1 MHGTRKLTGTSTFF
15 KTDAFLTYCI
25 AIALVG
31 KCFMNDRSYW
41 WAQTL
46 TDLMSTVL
54 ITNHFTHLSF
64 TVERF
69 CMNFEDNNVW
79 LFLQLETDI
88 CQPPL
93 ILLDFLPLAGLCNS
107 VLASLNAIR
116 LCAPISLAS
125 FVASA
130 ISGLLADSAGRL
142 AAHYALNQT
151 PWGDTQRR
159 GYLQLCFA
167 FKKLLLPY
175 LAKCLSAVFPPRDL
189 AVISGLSVAD
199 LQACGLGFLDLGAV
213 LGPLADLL
221 RPLEEEEAA
230 MIRPSAAGD
239 PIMAANL
246 EESAAK
252 TEYVADKM
260 ADLVA
265 AVESC
270 DVKGPKEE
278 GSVVEE
284 VEIDARDLN
293 VEDLEQKVLEEEQ
306 QEQQEQQQH
315 KQEQHEHQEQK
326 QQEQQ
331 EQGQQQLQEQKQ

>member
-1 MHGTRKLTGTSTFF
+1 
-15 KTDAFLTYCI
+15 
-25 AIALVG
+25 
-31 KCFMNDRSYW
+31 
-41 WAQTL
+41 
-46 TDLMSTVL
+46 MS
-54 ITNHFTHLSF
+54 IDYFTHLSL
-64 TVERF
+64 TMGGH
-69 CMNFEDNNVW
+69 CINFDENNDL

-125 FVASA
+125 FVAAA

-199 LQACGLGFLDLGAV
+199 LQAGGLGFLDLGAV

-239 PIMAANL
+239 PIVAANL

-270 DVKGPKEE
+270 DVKGSEEE

-306 QEQQEQQQH
+306 QEQQQQRQ
-315 KQEQHEHQEQK
+315 

-331 EQGQQQLQEQKQ
+331 QQQQQQQQQ

>member
-1 MHGTRKLTGTSTFF
+1 MK
-15 KTDAFLTYCI
+15 K
-25 AIALVG
+25 
-31 KCFMNDRSYW
+31 K
-41 WAQTL
+41 
-46 TDLMSTVL
+46 
-54 ITNHFTHLSF
+54 
-64 TVERF
+64 
-69 CMNFEDNNVW
+69 NNYW

-116 LCAPISLAS
+116 LCAPISLAR
-125 FVASA
+125 FVAAA

-199 LQACGLGFLDLGAV
+199 LQACGLGFLDFGTV

-230 MIRPSAAGD
+230 MIRPSASVD

-270 DVKGPKEE
+270 DVKSPEEE
-278 GSVVEE
+278 GSVMEE
-284 VEIDARDLN
+284 VEIDAKDLN

-306 QEQQEQQQH
+306 QEQQQQHQKQQQQQQQQEQQ
-315 KQEQHEHQEQK
+315 EQQKQK

-331 EQGQQQLQEQKQ
+331 EQGQQQLQEQ